1 MVFQPPLPVAQR
13 EQSIRH
19 NPSLLV
25 WQQDVVLRTLCL
37 LVRST
42 CQPASLCQKDV
53 KQAGT

>member
-13 EQSIRH
+13 EHSIRH
-19 NPSLLV
+19 NPSLFV